1 MRKQR
6 RERSFSPLTFR
17 HLFRQSFRHLFRHS
31 FATHC
36 AENGMD
42 LFTPKKLMG
51 HAFLETT
58 ELYVA
63 TSMEKAR
70 KEYEG
75 SHELMGWLRSDLN
88 QPIRDNRL

>member
-1 MRKQR
+1 MARYITGISKRYEAMR
-6 RERSFSPLTFR
+6 RSFSQ
-17 HLFRQSFRHLFRHS
+17 HSFRHAFT
-31 FATHC
+31 THC

-63 TSMEKAR
+63 TSMEKAKR
-70 KEYEG
+70 EYEG
-75 SHELMGWLRSDLN
+75 SHELMGG
-88 QPIRDNRL
+88 